1 MKNGL
6 KTFSWV
12 GSFVRPMPLIGSMA
26 KPVINQDVIV
36 SGILFEMEDDPE
48 ALKKYWEN

>member
-26 KPVINQDVIV
+26 KPVMTQDVIV
-36 SGILFEMEDDPE
+36 SGILFEIVHDPS